1 MPRLSGSVAESW
13 LWPVRAARRPAPRLA
28 DIPPVLIGG
37 VAGLDPDAVNGQQL
51 AAKQIQLP
59 AQAGEFARD
68 GLEGGG
74 VVLAEVGNGFE
85 VGLQLAQQP
94 EDFQVAPAPG

>member
-1 MPRLSGSVAESW
+1 LQIFLQFGLGPRLLLFQFG
-13 LWPVRAARRPAPRLA
+13 LA
-28 DIPPVLIGG
+28 PVLIGG